1 MWQQEA
7 CVGSGSDKEMHNSL
21 VVLELYMHVTLL
33 VVGFHQ
39 TCLFF
44 AFEPGPQ

>member
-7 CVGSGSDKEMHNSL
+7 CVGSGSDKGMHNSL
-21 VVLELYMHVTLL
+21 VLELYVHVTLL

-39 TCLFF
+39 TRRFF